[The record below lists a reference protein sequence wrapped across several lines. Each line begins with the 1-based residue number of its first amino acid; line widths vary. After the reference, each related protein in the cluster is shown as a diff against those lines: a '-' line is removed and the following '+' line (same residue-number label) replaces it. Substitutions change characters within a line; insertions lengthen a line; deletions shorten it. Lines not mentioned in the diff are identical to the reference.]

1 MKKKNFIN
9 YCGLLGVAAFISYGF
24 VEIKPLKVGG
34 RISIEA
40 NCCMEWNRNTISY
53 WGCRN
58 LFLLMYGL
66 VICCF
71 AAARDGLD
79 KTIQAAVDGSCIP
92 GIFPLISI
100 PTIVGCIGAAMIIV
114 AAVATPIAKSQR
126 MREIWFYVMSSG
138 VMLKVVVMELARII
152 QFI

>member
-1 MKKKNFIN
+1 MADGGTIHRTKEKDNGT
-9 YCGLLGVAAFISYGF
+9 YCAAKISF
-24 VEIKPLKVGG
+24 MIVH
-34 RISIEA
+34 
-40 NCCMEWNRNTISY
+40 
-53 WGCRN
+53 
-58 LFLLMYGL
+58 YGL

-79 KTIQAAVDGSCIP
+79 KTIQAAVDGSCTP
-92 GIFPLISI
+92 GIFPLVSI

>member
-1 MKKKNFIN
+1 M
-9 YCGLLGVAAFISYGF
+9 GQR
-24 VEIKPLKVGG
+24 
-34 RISIEA
+34 RIEFRSPAESVRYK
-40 NCCMEWNRNTISY
+40 ES
-53 WGCRN
+53 
-58 LFLLMYGL
+58 
-66 VICCF
+66 
-71 AAARDGLD
+71 
-79 KTIQAAVDGSCIP
+79 VD
-92 GIFPLISI
+92 ISI

>member
-1 MKKKNFIN
+1 MKLYLGNMVTTVTTIMIIALVGFIG
-9 YCGLLGVAAFISYGF
+9 YSV
-24 VEIKPLKVGG
+24 
-34 RISIEA
+34 
-40 NCCMEWNRNTISY
+40 WNRNTISY

-79 KTIQAAVDGSCIP
+79 KTIQAAVDGSCTP

-100 PTIVGCIGAAMIIV
+100 PTIVGCIGAAVIIV
-114 AAVATPIAKSQR
+114 AVVATPIAKSQ
-126 MREIWFYVMSSG
+126 
-138 VMLKVVVMELARII
+138 
-152 QFI
+152 

>member
-1 MKKKNFIN
+1 MVNGIQTTTVI
-9 YCGLLGVAAFISYGF
+9 LHA
-24 VEIKPLKVGG
+24 KPAVPIRDNRRMQETVSGETIEY
-34 RISIEA
+34 RSASICPRFTRFHSQTVRNA
-40 NCCMEWNRNTISY
+40 NRRLEKIP
-53 WGCRN
+53 
-58 LFLLMYGL
+58 
-66 VICCF
+66 
-71 AAARDGLD
+71 AARDGLD

>member
-1 MKKKNFIN
+1 MKLYFGNMVTTITTIMIIALVGFIG
-9 YCGLLGVAAFISYGF
+9 YSV
-24 VEIKPLKVGG
+24 
-34 RISIEA
+34 
-40 NCCMEWNRNTISY
+40 WNRY

-58 LFLLMYGL
+58 SFLLMYGL

-79 KTIQAAVDGSCIP
+79 KTIQAAVDGSCTP

>member
-1 MKKKNFIN
+1 MKLYFGDRTNTVTTIMIIALVGFIG
-9 YCGLLGVAAFISYGF
+9 YSV
-24 VEIKPLKVGG
+24 
-34 RISIEA
+34 
-40 NCCMEWNRNTISY
+40 WNRDTISF
-53 WGCRN
+53 WGRRN
-58 LFLLMYGL
+58 FFLLIYGL

-79 KTIQAAVDGSCIP
+79 KTIQAAIDGSCTP
-92 GIFPLISI
+92 GIFPLVSI

-114 AAVATPIAKSQR
+114 AAVATPIARSQR

-138 VMLKVVVMELARII
+138 VMLKVVLMEIARMI

>member
-1 MKKKNFIN
+1 M
-9 YCGLLGVAAFISYGF
+9 
-24 VEIKPLKVGG
+24 
-34 RISIEA
+34 
-40 NCCMEWNRNTISY
+40 
-53 WGCRN
+53 
-58 LFLLMYGL
+58 
-66 VICCF
+66 
-71 AAARDGLD
+71 D

-100 PTIVGCIGAAMIIV
+100 STIVGCIGAAMIIV

>member
-1 MKKKNFIN
+1 
-9 YCGLLGVAAFISYGF
+9 
-24 VEIKPLKVGG
+24 
-34 RISIEA
+34 
-40 NCCMEWNRNTISY
+40 
-53 WGCRN
+53 
-58 LFLLMYGL
+58 MYGL

-100 PTIVGCIGAAMIIV
+100 PTIVGCIGAAI
-114 AAVATPIAKSQR
+114 AVATPIAKSQR
-126 MREIWFYVMSSG
+126 MRETWFYVMSSG

>member
-1 MKKKNFIN
+1 MIRQVKMEQKCKIVEKNVAKKLDI
-9 YCGLLGVAAFISYGF
+9 
-24 VEIKPLKVGG
+24 
-34 RISIEA
+34 
-40 NCCMEWNRNTISY
+40 
-53 WGCRN
+53 
-58 LFLLMYGL
+58 L
-66 VICCF
+66 V
-71 AAARDGLD
+71 
-79 KTIQAAVDGSCIP
+79 
-92 GIFPLISI
+92 ISI

>member
-1 MKKKNFIN
+1 MIRFLVVK
-9 YCGLLGVAAFISYGF
+9 ISSMRYS
-24 VEIKPLKVGG
+24 V
-34 RISIEA
+34 
-40 NCCMEWNRNTISY
+40 WNRNTISY

-114 AAVATPIAKSQR
+114 AAVATPIAKPQR

>member
-1 MKKKNFIN
+1 MKLYFGNMVTTVTTIMIIALVGFIG
-9 YCGLLGVAAFISYGF
+9 YSV
-24 VEIKPLKVGG
+24 
-34 RISIEA
+34 
-40 NCCMEWNRNTISY
+40 WNRNTISY

-66 VICCF
+66 FTVIF
-71 AAARDGLD
+71 SF
-79 KTIQAAVDGSCIP
+79 TILSFGVSFLSVVSVLFVFVFPLPLP

>member
-1 MKKKNFIN
+1 MVLSFVALQRPGMDWI
-9 YCGLLGVAAFISYGF
+9 GPAGQSGV
-24 VEIKPLKVGG
+24 
-34 RISIEA
+34 
-40 NCCMEWNRNTISY
+40 THT
-53 WGCRN
+53 
-58 LFLLMYGL
+58 
-66 VICCF
+66 
-71 AAARDGLD
+71 
-79 KTIQAAVDGSCIP
+79 TIQAAVDGSCIP

>member
-1 MKKKNFIN
+1 MKLYFGNMVTTVTTIMIIALVGFIG
-9 YCGLLGVAAFISYGF
+9 YSV
-24 VEIKPLKVGG
+24 
-34 RISIEA
+34 
-40 NCCMEWNRNTISY
+40 WNRNTISY
-53 WGCRN
+53 WG
-58 LFLLMYGL
+58 
-66 VICCF
+66 
-71 AAARDGLD
+71 
-79 KTIQAAVDGSCIP
+79 CIP